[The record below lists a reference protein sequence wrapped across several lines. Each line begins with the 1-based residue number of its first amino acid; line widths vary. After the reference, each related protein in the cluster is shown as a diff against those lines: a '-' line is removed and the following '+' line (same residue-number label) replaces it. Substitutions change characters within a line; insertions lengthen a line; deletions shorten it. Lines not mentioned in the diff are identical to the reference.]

1 MCDWVVDNELPIRLV
16 ENILD
21 ANLTVINVIKTNL
34 NYYKQRVVCNALIH
48 FCVDHAY

>member
-21 ANLTVINVIKTNL
+21 ANLTVINVIKTT
-34 NYYKQRVVCNALIH
+34 
-48 FCVDHAY
+48 